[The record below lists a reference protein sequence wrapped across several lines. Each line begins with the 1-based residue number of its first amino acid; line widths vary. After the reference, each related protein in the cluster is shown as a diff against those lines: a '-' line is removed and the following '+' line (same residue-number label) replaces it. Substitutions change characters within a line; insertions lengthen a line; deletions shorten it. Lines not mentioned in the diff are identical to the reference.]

1 MLYLKQ
7 TVPQGGDDVN
17 LDIIFPDI
25 TSTLQIT
32 GCHFGVKPAKW
43 SYPKHHHHLYELLYC
58 QEGEAEHLISGTSI
72 KMQAGDWLFVK
83 AGVRHQTDNRTDN
96 HFSFFNLH
104 FDLDNHEMRMR
115 LSTLEYALYPK
126 KLADSTRLPLYIQEI
141 EQIMQASMFNQTQI
155 TSATERRLSL
165 TYENKIALQSFIL
178 LIIRE
183 IILLQ
188 KSAAEETS
196 FNNPGTTM
204 HEADTAHAIEERL
217 QQLALSDGSI
227 SQIASELSLSRSQC
241 SKIFTKIYGISPRQY
256 VTQLKL
262 TRAKHLLVSTNW
274 TVEQISN
281 LLGFH
286 SASHFSRQFRQGTG
300 ISPAQFRPKH
310 RMGKAES

>member
-1 MLYLKQ
+1 M
-7 TVPQGGDDVN
+7 N

-43 SYPKHHHHLYELLYC
+43 NYPKHHHHLYELLYC
-58 QEGEAEHLISGTSI
+58 QDGEAEQIINGNSI
-72 KMQAGDWLFVK
+72 RMQTGDWLFMK
-83 AGVRHQTDNRTDN
+83 AGVRHQTDNRSEN
-96 HFSFFNLH
+96 HFSFFNMH

-126 KLADSTRLPLYIQEI
+126 VLADSTKLPLYIQEI
-141 EQIMQASMFNQTQI
+141 EQIMHNCMLHQTHN
-155 TSATERRLSL
+155 TSVTERRLSL
-165 TYENKIALQSFIL
+165 TYEDKLALQSFIL

-188 KSAAEETS
+188 KPEAEES
-196 FNNPGTTM
+196 ALFRPGTTM
-204 HEADTAHAIEERL
+204 HEADTAHAIEEQL
-217 QQLALSDGSI
+217 QLSALSEVSI
-227 SQIASELSLSRSQC
+227 SQIASELNLSRSQC
-241 SKIFTKIYGISPRQY
+241 TKIFNKIYGISPRQY

-274 TVEQISN
+274 TIEEISIA
-281 LLGFH
+281 LGFN

-300 ISPAQFRPKH
+300 VSPAQFRPKH